1 MPTSSY
7 ETVKSARELQ
17 TGWGTVQNLQVPML
31 ECQHC
36 KHDVICEYTIIEKYK
51 RFWMD
56 LAQEALWSS
65 GCSQSLRDICERW
78 SATVGHSVGLRT
90 INERIKET
98 LASGPAVSYQTLG
111 AGPPSDPTGWHL
123 GHHYR
128 TRRSG
133 GA

>member
-1 MPTSSY
+1 
-7 ETVKSARELQ
+7 
-17 TGWGTVQNLQVPML
+17 ML
-31 ECQHC
+31 ECQRC
-36 KHDVICEYTIIEKYK
+36 KHDVICDYAILEKYK

-56 LAQEALWSS
+56 LAQDALWSS

-90 INERIKET
+90 INERINQLEPLVHQFHT
-98 LASGPAVSYQTLG
+98 QSLG
-111 AGPPSDPTGWHL
+111 AGPRSDPTGWHL
-123 GHHYR
+123 GHHYG